1 MEVERNLL
9 RKVIER
15 LDKEYESI
23 GWQIEYIDLRWGI
36 SPDAGEDNRTMTIC
50 LNELAQCQKL
60 SPRPNFIMLI
70 GERYGWRP
78 LPETISIADMRRVYE
93 AAMPE
98 EVELLDRWYVRDDN
112 DLTMQ
117 GAYVLKSRLGSG
129 YDGERFHREV
139 ELPLLI
145 LFYRELPFTDCSAT
159 EMEIRK
165 GALDAAHASDHV
177 FAYMRSLKD
186 VPDDKRVAYYDSD
199 ASGLEYIA
207 RLKRKVSELAKP
219 ENVYEENVA
228 WEEYLSDGFASRFSQ
243 TIEEHLRKI
252 VEKEVSR
259 ESVDDIDYE
268 LFEHREYAASEAVGF
283 YGRADD
289 IKKIREYVDST
300 EPDMP
305 LWIKGDSGLGK
316 SALMAKVVSL
326 YTADKS
332 YCVMPFFSS
341 LTPRSSG
348 AQSML
353 ELVRNCFDR
362 EYADRYRKDKRK
374 PYEKFV
380 NLVDEAHR
388 FSHDKRYLIIID
400 AFNQLDNTGY
410 DDFDS
415 LIWAADKE
423 KLLPSNVKIIIT
435 STTEGR
441 FPKEHPR
448 LRVMHLEAIK
458 SDALRVVVSRLQAA
472 GRRLQSFQLAQLK
485 VLLGDKEQSAL
496 YLSLLS
502 SVLQHY
508 DSTMDLT
515 GLPGDYV
522 SMCSMILDR
531 LASPQMHGRRL
542 TRLALAMIVMS
553 SDGVDVN
560 SLNGL
565 LASDYELQAELME
578 RSFHLW
584 IQEDVK
590 SVPPIIWSRLFYDL
604 DRVILVS
611 RSTSIGVAVKVRHDA
626 IHEFIKYRWLT
637 EDERKHASELQVR
650 WYEENLFKE
659 NKLAIR
665 DFVHAV
671 HAPVDDIHSL
681 DDAFDSAL
689 DGTLYGEEEMSIRKA
704 VGRKLWGILS
714 DERYILLKEKYFP
727 DTIVSEYDR
736 LLSIYTELG
745 DIRRRELVSQ
755 MKNFVSYTSLDDKA
769 FRESWSVGQNMP
781 PLSPLELQAR
791 VINLWDG
798 HPLREIPPERLY
810 SKLMR
815 DKLNNID
822 SERYTLFSI
831 DNCGRY
837 PWLNPSGEKL
847 YRIVTGADGHPILE
861 RLDLVSGTIE
871 TIFIFIEPFTYAISA
886 DEKILAMHYSEGIQV
901 FKLVGMIPIL
911 SIFKKGITWMS
922 LSDNGQYIAYGGPT
936 IKTDR
941 VEIATSRSYT
951 WISADE
957 GMLSPS
963 GNRLWIYYIKEV
975 PEREKEKWDSI
986 VGCCDFVSL
995 KSDTVAFKYD
1005 KKPRLTSWSSS
1016 RNKIIGCSE
1025 HIAVIDGD
1033 QGKIFNFQDNRL
1045 RYWKHYRQAPI
1056 NSVKF
1061 INGTSDFY
1069 LFYLCSGAYQIA
1081 RVADTM
1087 LSVIEQGNMHV
1098 VDQVTPDFTRAL
1110 SISNKK
1116 VFDFRQLRKSFAVN
1130 NHGNYS
1136 GINSFSASYS
1146 GDVMVVSIGRNVAWE
1161 TGEIRVP
1168 VLTVKNSA
1176 GEYDE
1181 MFLDVDRS
1189 EYCHYVSASAVSPDG
1204 KYLAYCTYTNQ
1215 ESIIFVYDVK
1225 FNKLLS
1231 KYKICAQASSI
1242 LFTSD
1247 SFWFVVITSD
1257 WLFRSD
1263 MSLYLFDCTGNF
1275 VKELL
1280 IEKDCHLDEYKV
1292 AALSPDNR
1300 FVSVGISGPMIDL
1313 SSCKVVSQGKKMDG
1327 KFSLKAIRKYEDRRY
1342 DNYDVRGL
1350 FHPVNSTVVDRYLE
1364 NGELCISISA
1374 SGRYM
1379 FTIDTGATMS
1389 VVDSR
1394 TGQVLFSLK
1403 NVESVL
1409 PVADDRHL
1417 YVSCY
1422 DNTIS
1427 LYDVDGTRLQF
1438 TSLHNAKAKRYWQST
1453 AQGLAVAK
1461 HDCHCAL
1468 FATDPA
1474 NKVNE
1479 LPVTVLRRRWNL
1491 TTGKLRD
1498 PEAVCPM
1505 CGHVIDKGFSVDEMH
1520 CPGCGHRLRLIVNTD
1535 KNYPVKILNGIL
1547 KIPALARK
1555 IIK

>member
-15 LDKEYESI
+15 LDKEYESL

-78 LPETISIADMRRVYE
+78 LPEVVSVADMQRVYE

-98 EVELLDRWYVRDDN
+98 EIELLDRWYVRDDN
-112 DLTMQ
+112 DLIMQ
-117 GAYVLKSRLGSG
+117 GVYKLKSRLGSG
-129 YDGERFHREV
+129 YDGDRFHREV
-139 ELPLLI
+139 ELPLLT

-165 GALDAAHASDHV
+165 GAFDADHAADHA

-186 VPDDKRVAYYDSD
+186 VPDDKHSAYYDSD

-207 RLKRKVSELAKP
+207 RLKRKVAGLTKP

-228 WEEYLSDGFASRFSQ
+228 WSEYLSAGFASRFSQ

-252 VEKEVSR
+252 VEKEVSH

-289 IKKIREYVDST
+289 IKKIREYIDST

-348 AQSML
+348 ARSML
-353 ELVRNCFDR
+353 ELVRSCFDR
-362 EYADRYRKDKRK
+362 EYVDRYRKDKRK

-388 FSHDKRYLIIID
+388 FSPDKRYLIIID
-400 AFNQLDNTGY
+400 AFNQLDTAGY

-415 LIWAADKE
+415 LVWATDKE
-423 KLLPSNVKIIIT
+423 KLLPFNVKIIIT
-435 STTEGR
+435 STNEGR

-448 LRVMHLEAIK
+448 LHVMHLEAIK
-458 SDALRVVVSRLQAA
+458 SDALWVVVSRLQAA
-472 GRRLQSFQLAQLK
+472 GRRLQPFQLAQLK

-542 TRLALAMIVMS
+542 TRLALAMIVTS

-584 IQEDVK
+584 IQEDVR

-626 IHEFIKYRWLT
+626 IYELIKYRWLT
-637 EDERKHASELQVR
+637 DDERRHASELQVR
-650 WYEENLFKE
+650 WYEENLLKE

-665 DFVHAV
+665 DLVHAV
-671 HAPVDDIHSL
+671 HAPIDHIHSWDYTL
-681 DDAFDSAL
+681 DSVL
-689 DGTLYGEEEMSIRKA
+689 DGEKEMSIRKA

-714 DERYILLKEKYFP
+714 DERYVLLKEKYFP
-727 DTIVSEYDR
+727 DTIVGEYDR

-755 MKNFVSYTSLDDKA
+755 MKNFVSYTILDDKA
-769 FRESWSVGQNMP
+769 FRVSWSVGQNMP

-791 VINLWDG
+791 MINLWDG
-798 HPLREIPPERLY
+798 HPLREIPPERLDP
-810 SKLMR
+810 KLMR
-815 DKLNNID
+815 DRLNNID

-871 TIFIFIEPFTYAISA
+871 TIFIFIEPFTYAVSA
-886 DEKILAMHYSEGIQV
+886 DEKILAVHYSEGIRV
-901 FKLVGMIPIL
+901 YKLAGTIQIL
-911 SIFKKGITWMS
+911 NIFNKGITWMS
-922 LSDNGQYIAYGGPT
+922 LSENGQYIAYGGPT
-936 IKTDR
+936 IKTYR
-941 VEIATSRSYT
+941 VEIATSRSHT
-951 WISADE
+951 WRSADE
-957 GMLSPS
+957 GLLSPS

-975 PEREKEKWDSI
+975 PEREKEKWDCI
-986 VGCCDFVSL
+986 VGCCDFASL
-995 KSDTVAFKYD
+995 KSDTVFFKYD
-1005 KKPRLTSWSSS
+1005 KKPSLITYRSVQFISTYNVIL
-1016 RNKIIGCSE
+1016 GCSE
-1025 HIAVIDGD
+1025 DIAVIGARSNIYKFSDDGLIHW
-1033 QGKIFNFQDNRL
+1033 G
-1045 RYWKHYRQAPI
+1045 HHRQAMI
-1056 NSVKF
+1056 ISVKF
-1061 INGTSDFY
+1061 IPETSDFY
-1069 LFYLCSGAYQIA
+1069 LFYGCSGAYKIM
-1081 RVADTM
+1081 RINGTI
-1087 LSVIEQGNMHV
+1087 LSTVEQGNMHE
-1098 VDQVTPDFTRAL
+1098 VDQVTPDFSRAL
-1110 SISNKK
+1110 SIDDKK
-1116 VFDFRQLRKSFAVN
+1116 VFDFRQLRKSFAIN
-1130 NHGNYS
+1130 NHGNYA

-1146 GDVMVVSIGRNVAWE
+1146 GDIMSISTGRNISWE
-1161 TGEIRVP
+1161 AGEIRVP
-1168 VLTVKNSA
+1168 ILTVKNLD
-1176 GEYDE
+1176 GGYDE
-1181 MFLDVDRS
+1181 MFLDIDRS
-1189 EYCHYVSASAVSPDG
+1189 EYCNYVSASAVSPDG
-1204 KYLAYCTYTNQ
+1204 KYLAYCTYSKQ
-1215 ESIIFVYDVK
+1215 SYLCVYDIEI
-1225 FNKLLS
+1225 S
-1231 KYKICAQASSI
+1231 YMIARHPICAQASSI
-1242 LFTSD
+1242 LFTGD
-1247 SFWFVVITSD
+1247 SRWIVVITSD
-1257 WLFRSD
+1257 WLVKVD
-1263 MSLYLFDCTGNF
+1263 TSLYLFDCNGNLI
-1275 VKELL
+1275 KELL
-1280 IEKDCHLDEYKV
+1280 LGEGCSLDEDK
-1292 AALSPDNR
+1292 AAIVSPDNKY
-1300 FVSVGISGPMIDL
+1300 VSVGISGPLVDL
-1313 SSCKVVSQGKKMDG
+1313 SACEVVNHGKKVES
-1327 KFSLKAIRKYEDRRY
+1327 KFSLKAIRKYEDRIY
-1342 DNYDVRGL
+1342 DNYDLRGL
-1350 FHPVNSTVVDRYLE
+1350 FHPVKSTVVDRYLE
-1364 NGELCISISA
+1364 NGELCIDISA

-1379 FTIDTGATMS
+1379 FTIDTDATMS
-1389 VVDSR
+1389 VVDR
-1394 TGQVLFSLK
+1394 TTGKTIFCLK

-1409 PVADDRHL
+1409 PVADDRHF
-1417 YVSCY
+1417 YVSFY

-1427 LYDVDGTRLQF
+1427 LYDVDGNRLQF

-1474 NKVNE
+1474 HKVNE
-1479 LPVTVLRRRWNL
+1479 LPVTVLRRRWDL

-1535 KNYPVKILNGIL
+1535 KNYPAKILNGIL
-1547 KIPALARK
+1547 KVPALARK